1 MVCVSLLMTQ
11 QIPQTKAG
19 DMLVLEICISAAPV
33 QCRWDLWSMLS
44 PPAVYT
50 SPLFQPSTISQLLF
64 SLESER
70 EAVHSSLQ
78 LEGKLCKRVM
88 HGRVLRLERTFL

>member
-19 DMLVLEICISAAPV
+19 DVLVLEICISAAPV
-33 QCRWDLWSMLS
+33 QRRWDLWSMLS

-64 SLESER
+64 SLENER
-70 EAVHSSLQ
+70 EVVHSSLEP
-78 LEGKLCKRVM
+78 EGKLCKRVM
-88 HGRVLRLERTFL
+88 HGIVLRLERTFL